1 MSTDAALQKR
11 VLRREL
17 RRVLRSISP
26 EVRQVASR
34 RAWLLLSAQTAWQ
47 QARTVFLYWSQSSEL
62 DTRPMIES
70 ALQAH
75 KTLALP
81 RFNPAAGLYEPVQVR
96 DLAADLRPGLLG
108 ILEPQAHCPPVD
120 AIRLDFSLVP
130 GLGFALNGRR
140 LGRGKGYYDRM
151 LARVGGL
158 KCGVAF
164 DEQVVEGIPREP
176 HDVCVD
182 CLLTPARWWVVHPR
196 PVLE

>member
-1 MSTDAALQKR
+1 MSTDAALQKQA
-11 VLRREL
+11 LRREL
-17 RRVLRSISP
+17 GRVLRSISP
-26 EVRQVASR
+26 EARQVASR
-34 RAWLLLSAQTAWQ
+34 QVWRLLSAQPAWQ
-47 QARTVFLYWSQSSEL
+47 QARSVFLYWSLSTEL

-70 ALQAH
+70 ALRAH
-75 KTLALP
+75 KTVALP
-81 RFNPAAGLYEPVQVR
+81 RFSPTAGGYEPVQVR
-96 DLAADLRPGLLG
+96 DLAADLHPGRLG
-108 ILEPQAHCPPVD
+108 ILEPQPHCPPVD

-140 LGRGKGYYDRM
+140 LGRGKGFYDRM

-158 KCGVAF
+158 KCGLAF
-164 DEQVVEGIPREP
+164 DEQVVEGIPWEP

>member
-1 MSTDAALQKR
+1 MSTAAALQR
-11 VLRREL
+11 EGLRREL
-17 RRVLRSISP
+17 RRVLRSIPP

-34 RAWLLLSAQTAWQ
+34 QAWHLLCAQTAWQ
-47 QARTVFLYWSQSSEL
+47 QARTVFLYWSLSSEL

-70 ALQAH
+70 ALLNH
-75 KTLALP
+75 KTVALP
-81 RFNPAAGLYEPVQVR
+81 RFNPATGEYEPVQVR
-96 DLAADLRPGLLG
+96 DLAADFRPGLLG
-108 ILEPQAHCPPVD
+108 ILEPQAHCPPVE

-130 GLGFALNGRR
+130 GLGFALDGRR
-140 LGRGKGYYDRM
+140 LGRGKGFYDRM